1 MYQRTMHGPIK
12 PAVRGFKDLSKR
24 EMAYL
29 SPLLAVI
36 IVLGVYP
43 KPLLDIIT
51 PAVNA
56 TMSDVGADQSS
67 AQAGNEGGD

>member
-1 MYQRTMHGPIK
+1 MHGPIK
-12 PAVRGFKDLSKR
+12 PSARGFKDLNKR
-24 EMAYL
+24 ELAYL
-29 SPLLAVI
+29 SPLLALI

-56 TMSDVGADQSS
+56 TMADVGADQSS
-67 AQAGNEGGD
+67 AQAENGGGD